1 MKALLIVMAAA
12 EISVGFGLIAA
23 PSPVA
28 RLLLG
33 SPLETAV
40 AIAVARVAGF
50 ALLALGVTC
59 WQARLDTLS
68 VATRGF
74 VRAMLVY
81 NAGVFALLVYG
92 ALAGELASF
101 ALWPVA
107 ISHAGI
113 AVWCLLSVAGTAS
126 RSAID

>member
-1 MKALLIVMAAA
+1 MPAMKALLIVMAAA

-23 PSPVA
+23 PSTVA
-28 RLLLG
+28 TLLLG

-59 WQARLDTLS
+59 WQARVDTLS

-92 ALAGELASF
+92 ALGGELRSF

-107 ISHAGI
+107 IAHAGL
-113 AVWCLLSVAGTAS
+113 AVWCVASLAGKTS
-126 RSAID
+126 PR